1 MPLDAGDIAH
11 ANASFRSPLLYMTI
25 GISVVNPFT
34 GSDRQYDTFRTG
46 TALHETVLKPSN
58 VDTRDF
64 GKTVSQVQ
72 IELDGYF
79 LWCGVVDDDAVSSI
93 SGVPIFNG
101 APLLR
106 SISSGKANST

>member
-25 GISVVNPFT
+25 GIQSSIHAQVLT
-34 GSDRQYDTFRTG
+34 AQYDTFRTG

-79 LWCGVVDDDAVSSI
+79 L
-93 SGVPIFNG
+93 
-101 APLLR
+101 
-106 SISSGKANST
+106 